1 MNNSSDEKT
10 GETMSPSGS
19 AKRLEEVLDNL
30 NLETLSAPL
39 LRTLLSQ
46 TMETLKVARRRV
58 DEQES
63 KIEILTRLSTTDP
76 ATSLLNMRGIH
87 LTLRQTSSPR
97 ETG

>member
-10 GETMSPSGS
+10 DETMSPSGS

-46 TMETLKVARRRV
+46 TMET
-58 DEQES
+58 
-63 KIEILTRLSTTDP
+63 
-76 ATSLLNMRGIH
+76 
-87 LTLRQTSSPR
+87 
-97 ETG
+97 